1 MMKFLVESTDTP
13 HVSGLKSE
21 KLPLPNPGVDEYRKY
36 WDERMVSR
44 MQTVAEGAD
53 EAQSYVEGSEGTQ
66 MQATGSD
73 GTQMQAESSASSKG
87 VAIHEVEVS
96 ELTARFVAASCEHE
110 PTDEEWRACLLGAGY
125 TEEKVSLILSGANAE
140 G

>member
-1 MMKFLVESTDTP
+1 M
-13 HVSGLKSE
+13 
-21 KLPLPNPGVDEYRKY
+21 DEYRKY

-44 MQTVAEGAD
+44 MQMVADGAV
-53 EAQSYVEGSEGTQ
+53 EAQSCVEGSE
-66 MQATGSD
+66 
-73 GTQMQAESSASSKG
+73 G

-110 PTDEEWRACLLGAGY
+110 PTDEEWRACLLVAGY

>member
-13 HVSGLKSE
+13 HVSGVKSE

-36 WDERMVSR
+36 WDERMVAR
-44 MQTVAEGAD
+44 KQLLAE
-53 EAQSYVEGSEGTQ
+53 EAS
-66 MQATGSD
+66 AD
-73 GTQMQAESSASSKG
+73 GTASPSAETLSTDGTA
-87 VAIHEVEVS
+87 VQEVEVS

-125 TEEKVSLILSGANAE
+125 SEEKVSLILSGGNAE

>member
-44 MQTVAEGAD
+44 MQTVADDTD
-53 EAQSYVEGSEGTQ
+53 EAQAQAEGEESSEGV
-66 MQATGSD
+66 AT
-73 GTQMQAESSASSKG
+73 
-87 VAIHEVEVS
+87 HEVEVS
-96 ELTARFVAASCEHE
+96 ELTARFVSASCEHE

-125 TEEKVSLILSGANAE
+125 DEAQVSLILSGGNAE

>member
-1 MMKFLVESTDTP
+1 M
-13 HVSGLKSE
+13 KSE

-36 WDERMVSR
+36 WDEHMVNR
-44 MQTVAEGAD
+44 MQMVAEGAD
-53 EAQSYVEGSEGTQ
+53 EAQAQAEDSEDAQEQAAGFGSTQ
-66 MQATGSD
+66 GQAAGSD
-73 GTQMQAESSASSKG
+73 GTQIQAGSSASSEG

-125 TEEKVSLILSGANAE
+125 TEEKISLILSGANAE

>member
-1 MMKFLVESTDTP
+1 M
-13 HVSGLKSE
+13 KSE

-44 MQTVAEGAD
+44 MQMVAEDSDDAQAKV
-53 EAQSYVEGSEGTQ
+53 EASEGTQ
-66 MQATGSD
+66 AQAAESD
-73 GTQMQAESSASSKG
+73 GTQTQAAESDGVQVQAEGIVSSEG
-87 VAIHEVEVS
+87 VAVHEVEVN

-125 TEEKVSLILSGANAE
+125 TEEKVSLILSGSNAE

>member
-1 MMKFLVESTDTP
+1 MMKFLAESTDTP

-36 WDERMVSR
+36 WDERMVSC
-44 MQTVAEGAD
+44 MQMVAED
-53 EAQSYVEGSEGTQ
+53 SESSEG
-66 MQATGSD
+66 
-73 GTQMQAESSASSKG
+73 
-87 VAIHEVEVS
+87 VAVHEVEVN

-110 PTDEEWRACLLGAGY
+110 PTDEEWRACLLEAGY
-125 TEEKVSLILSGANAE
+125 TEEKVSLILSGSNAE